1 MDGFSQQKPVSF
13 FDNLC
18 QLAWCGS
25 QHALSWP
32 PMKKLQL
39 LEQELAALQAE
50 KVRQHSLLDER
61 AVLLEQQ
68 IAVLKQQANLIE
80 QKDALLREQS
90 ATIRRQEEKLAAQQ
104 LEINR
109 LIRQAFGRRS
119 ERYLESPQ
127 QLKMD
132 FGDGP
137 EVADAAAG
145 LQQAVDEKRLADEA
159 LAAAAEAPSAKSIA
173 PPKKKKKRDESLPA
187 HLPRIEKIVDVPES
201 DRVCV
206 KHGEK
211 TLIGYDVRESLVY
224 VPPQLE
230 IRVTKFPKY
239 ACPNQPECRVTQA
252 ARPEGLIEG
261 DRYDSSVAAEIIT
274 SNLGY
279 HQPLYREQDIFA
291 GSGWVPH
298 RSTLLNIKTAAA
310 KLVEPL
316 VRYFADEVRRDEV
329 IGTDDTGVTLLL
341 PKVLPEIDP
350 DDARSQRI
358 HEVFSAAFNG
368 DRKHVNAKMWAY
380 RGSTIPLNIFDF
392 TVSRHR
398 DGPDQFLIANQFKG
412 VLIADCY
419 SGYTGISLRS
429 DDGITHAACNAHAR
443 RKIFEARDNHP
454 QVASVLLAMFHE
466 LYDIEARALGLD
478 PLLRL
483 GLRQR
488 ESAAVWLRMREYL
501 DGEIV
506 KRLLPKD
513 AMSLAIGYINN
524 HWAALQVYVS
534 NAAVPIDNNDT
545 EQLMKQ
551 VAIGR
556 KNWLFIGS
564 LAAGVRTADLMTL
577 VSSAIRN
584 DLHVW
589 AYIKGV
595 LDALLAGHTDYH
607 SLRPDVWATTH
618 PEHIRTYRKDE
629 RRDRADRKQL
639 AREERRNA
647 RG

>member
-1 MDGFSQQKPVSF
+1 MT
-13 FDNLC
+13 
-18 QLAWCGS
+18 
-25 QHALSWP
+25 
-32 PMKKLQL
+32 KLQL

-50 KVRQHSLLDER
+50 EARQRSLLNEK
-61 AVLLEQQ
+61 AMLLEQK

-80 QKDALLREQS
+80 QKDALLSEQL
-90 ATIRRQEEKLAAQQ
+90 ATIRKQSEAIRKQEEKLAAQQ

-109 LIRQAFGRRS
+109 LIQQAFGRRS

-127 QLKMD
+127 QLKID

-145 LQQAVDEKRLADEA
+145 LQQAVDEKQLADEA
-159 LAAAAEAPSAKSIA
+159 VAATAETPSAGSIA

-187 HLPRIEKIVDVPES
+187 NLPRIEKIVDVPES
-201 DRVCV
+201 DKICAT
-206 KHGEK
+206 HGEK

-224 VPPQLE
+224 IPPQLE

-252 ARPEGLIEG
+252 ERPEGLIEG
-261 DRYDSSVAAEIIT
+261 DRYDTSVAAEIIT
-274 SNLGY
+274 ANLGY
-279 HQPLYREQDIFA
+279 HLPLYREQDIFA

-310 KLVEPL
+310 ELVEPL
-316 VRYFADEVRRDEV
+316 VRFFADEVRRDAV
-329 IGTDDTGVTLLL
+329 VGTDDTGVTLLL
-341 PKVLPEIDP
+341 PKVLPAVVP
-350 DDARSQRI
+350 NDARSQRI
-358 HEVFSAAFNG
+358 YEVFSAAFNG
-368 DRKHVNAKMWAY
+368 DKKHVKAKMWAY
-380 RGSTIPLNIFDF
+380 RGSSVPLNIFDF

-398 DGPDQFLIANQFKG
+398 DGPDQFLIDNKFKG

-429 DDGITHAACNAHAR
+429 NDGITHAACNTHAR

-454 QVASVLLAMFHE
+454 QAASVLLAMFQE
-466 LYDIEARALGLD
+466 LYDIEDRALGLD
-478 PLLRL
+478 ALSRL
-483 GLRQR
+483 NLRQQ

-506 KRLLPKD
+506 KKLLPKD
-513 AMSLAIGYINN
+513 AMSQAIGYLNN
-524 HWAALQVYVS
+524 HWSALQVYVS

-595 LDALLAGHTDYH
+595 LDALLAGGTDYH
-607 SLRPDVWATTH
+607 SLRPDVWATAH

-639 AREERRNA
+639 AREVRRNA